1 MGRPLMRRLFDTNVF
16 IETAAGN
23 PQASQALLGSAN
35 FEWAGFSVISR
46 VEALGFPKLVAEEE
60 ANLLRLFGQFV
71 EVQVTPQVI
80 EEAIRLRRMV
90 RMKTPDA
97 LIAATALVERAEL
110 VTRNVEDFL
119 KVPGLTVVDV
129 AAL

>member
-1 MGRPLMRRLFDTNVF
+1 MRQLLDTNVF
-16 IETAAGN
+16 IETAEGN
-23 PQASQALLGSAN
+23 AQASAALLRAAA

-46 VEALGFPKLVAEEE
+46 VEALGFPKLGADEE

-80 EEAIRLRRMV
+80 EQTIQLKRALRI
-90 RMKTPDA
+90 KTPDA

-110 VTRNVEDFL
+110 VTRNVGDFQHI
-119 KVPGLTVVDV
+119 PGLTVVDV
-129 AAL
+129 GGL